1 MTTASN
7 AILCLTHPC
16 VKVSANIKGPEP
28 TIKRFLA
35 QARSALE
42 IVKVWRID
50 FIRIRMCFLML
61 RNIRTKTTVD
71 HDHFVVLEKRK
82 EQAKEAKRRRV
93 GK

>member
-1 MTTASN
+1 MLDPSM
-7 AILCLTHPC
+7 CEG
-16 VKVSANIKGPEP
+16 VSQYIKAPEP

-71 HDHFVVLEKRK
+71 HDHFVVLEKK
-82 EQAKEAKRRRV
+82 ILEKKRRGRR
-93 GK
+93 K